1 MLVNGTFFT
10 RLDGADGEE
19 FTVSEEEM
27 KAAFATC
34 LKELRKY
41 KKYTLKQISNETGIP
56 IQTIARYESGENT
69 PSVIQALKL
78 AYFYQIEL
86 HDMFLAGYID
96 DDSRENFFYEYY
108 GEN

>member
-10 RLDGADGEE
+10 RLDGIDGEE

-27 KAAFATC
+27 KTAFAVC
-34 LKELRKY
+34 LKDLRKY
-41 KKYTLKQISNETGIP
+41 KKITLKQVSSETGIP

-78 AYFYQIEL
+78 AYFYKIEL

-96 DDSRENFFYEYY
+96 NDSRENFFCERY
-108 GEN
+108 GE